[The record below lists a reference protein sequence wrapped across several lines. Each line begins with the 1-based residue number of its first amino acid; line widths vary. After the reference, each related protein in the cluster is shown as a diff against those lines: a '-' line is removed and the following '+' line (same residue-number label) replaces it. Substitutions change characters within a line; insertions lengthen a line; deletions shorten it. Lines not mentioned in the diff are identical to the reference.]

1 LNYLLRSLTVVAAL
15 VACSPAF
22 ASDPAEEV
30 ASAPAA
36 AAPTV
41 APATPA
47 TPATEAPKPA
57 ATATA
62 NNTSAKSEP
71 TKVPA
76 GYKVKVVDGETRFCR
91 KDVPLGSRFPTE
103 VCMTQAQYQE
113 QERNRDTMRNEI
125 QDRQKSYSINY

>member
-15 VACSPAF
+15 AACSSAF
-22 ASDPAEEV
+22 ASEPAQEV
-30 ASAPAA
+30 AQAPTT
-36 AAPTV
+36 AAP

-62 NNTSAKSEP
+62 SNATAKNEP

-113 QERNRDTMRNEI
+113 QERNRDSMRNEI